1 MSQYGL
7 DRDFF
12 KIFWLR
18 IFVKKVGYLWFMVAN
33 ITRGCCMHGKAEG
46 GGGGQEQKKNKRV
59 RIPNEESKNPPKAPF
74 SAVFGCRRR
83 PGSLFGSLSDT
94 VPLPRPGRRES
105 LPG

>member
-7 DRDFF
+7 DADFF

-33 ITRGCCMHGKAEG
+33 VTRGCCMRGKAVG
-46 GGGGQEQKKNKRV
+46 GGGGPEQKENIGV
-59 RIPNEESKNPPKAPF
+59 RIPNEESKNPLKAPF

-94 VPLPRPGRRES
+94 VPLLQPGPLLS
-105 LPG
+105 PPV